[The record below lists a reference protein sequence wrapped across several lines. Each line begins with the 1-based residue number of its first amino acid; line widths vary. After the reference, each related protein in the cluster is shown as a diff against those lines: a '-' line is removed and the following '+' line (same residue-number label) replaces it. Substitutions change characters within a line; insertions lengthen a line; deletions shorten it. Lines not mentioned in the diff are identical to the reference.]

1 MKLLFIIPYYA
12 PAYSYGGPVKS
23 VHELASTL
31 VKYGNQV
38 TVATTD
44 SFDAQTRNP
53 VLRETIDGV
62 SVIRFRNFS
71 NRLAKSMNAYL
82 PLGFRKWVTANLK
95 YYDIVHCHD
104 FFTYQNIITS
114 HYCRKQNKPLLIQP
128 RGCLGKDHIKNK
140 NILLKKIFLRCFSS
154 IFINADRIVAL
165 TKAEQ
170 KNLQSYL
177 PDKIN
182 PDKIIVIPNGI
193 DIETPNNI
201 KRTNL
206 HAKYNLAPSTKLF
219 FFLGRVH
226 TIKGINYTLRTI
238 QELAARKNSNPFR
251 NDSFD
256 SSGLPDFHF
265 FIIGPDEGRERK
277 RLEKLTSQYRLH
289 DHVTFVGALYGM
301 EKYSFIAS
309 CDLMILLSRGEG
321 LPVTVLEAA
330 TLGIPS
336 ILSKQCHVPE
346 IAQEGGGYEV
356 DKEKYKE
363 NAQII
368 EDCLREPKL
377 FDRMGVNAKIA
388 VKKNFSLR
396 RTTSKFISV
405 YKTLTSSSVAKKQ
418 Q

>member
-1 MKLLFIIPYYA
+1 MKLLFIIPYYV

-53 VLRETIDGV
+53 VLHETIDGV
-62 SVIRFRNFS
+62 SVIRFRNVS
-71 NRLAKSMNAYL
+71 NRLAKSMNVYL
-82 PLGFRKWVTANLK
+82 PLGFRAWLTTNIK
-95 YYDIVHCHD
+95 YYDIIHCHD
-104 FFTYQNIITS
+104 FFTYQNIFTS
-114 HYCRKQNKPLLIQP
+114 YFCRKQNKPLLIQP
-128 RGCLGKDHIKNK
+128 HGCLGKAHIKNK
-140 NILLKKIFLRCFSS
+140 NFLLKKIFLFCFSS

-170 KNLQSYL
+170 KNLQSHL
-177 PDKIN
+177 PDRIN
-182 PDKIIVIPNGI
+182 PAKIIVIPNGI
-193 DIETPNNI
+193 DIETQNNI
-201 KRTNL
+201 KRINL
-206 HAKYNLAPSTKLF
+206 HTKYNLTPSTKLF

-226 TIKGINYTLRTI
+226 PIKGIDYTLRTI
-238 QELAARKNSNPFR
+238 QELAARKKSTPFR

-265 FIIGPDEGRERK
+265 FIVGPDEGGERK

-301 EKYSFIAS
+301 EKYNFIAS
-309 CDLMILLSRGEG
+309 CDLMILLSLGEG

-330 TLGIPS
+330 ALEIPS

-356 DKEKYKE
+356 DKEKYRE

-368 EDCLREPKL
+368 ENCLREPKQL
-377 FDRMGVNAKIA
+377 ERMGVKAKIA
-388 VKKNFSLR
+388 AKKNFSIRL
-396 RTTSKFISV
+396 TTSKFISV
-405 YKTLTSSSVAKKQ
+405 YKTLTSSSGAKKQ
-418 Q
+418 